1 MTDIVE
7 RLRGIVVERKV
18 RGRGATIT
26 INQNIT
32 GWLEEAADEI
42 ERLRA
47 QLAEYKFSPQ
57 FADELARQV
66 DELEAENERLREC
79 TP

>member
-1 MTDIVE
+1 VTDIVE

-42 ERLRA
+42 ERLRNTIKNCPPVSES
-47 QLAEYKFSPQ
+47 EYV
-57 FADELARQV
+57 RR
-66 DELEAENERLREC
+66 LESEIAK
-79 TP
+79 